1 MGAGV
6 LAGQA
11 SVGFWLLSCTF
22 VFQST
27 AVPGLTFFTPPTSQ
41 SPDRWL
47 PLSST
52 LHNLKIDNLLLIQ
65 KDKMTFTT
73 LTKTFTSVTLATLLI
88 IGCTTT
94 TTKTKNPTFSKS
106 TDSLQVDLN
115 KLVSCEG
122 INLDGKEITNNGK
135 ITTELEIDITN
146 GQNIPA
152 DENQMNALGKQI
164 ASEIKEALQDKAVY
178 QTYKVL
184 FITKTE
190 SAGVTSRTWKGK
202 IFKSEE
208 L

>member
-1 MGAGV
+1 MEA
-6 LAGQA
+6 
-11 SVGFWLLSCTF
+11 
-22 VFQST
+22 
-27 AVPGLTFFTPPTSQ
+27 PYNSQ
-41 SPDRWL
+41 
-47 PLSST
+47 
-52 LHNLKIDNLLLIQ
+52 IDCIKAKRQ
-65 KDKMTFTT
+65 MT
-73 LTKTFTSVTLATLLI
+73 LTKMTKALSFVTLATLI
-88 IGCTTT
+88 VVGCTTT
-94 TTKTKNPTFSKS
+94 TTKTKNPVFSIS

-115 KLVSCEG
+115 KLVSCQG
-122 INLDGKEITNNGK
+122 INLDGKEITTNGK

-164 ASEIKEALQDKAVY
+164 ATEIKEALQDKTEY

>member
-1 MGAGV
+1 M
-6 LAGQA
+6 
-11 SVGFWLLSCTF
+11 
-22 VFQST
+22 
-27 AVPGLTFFTPPTSQ
+27 
-41 SPDRWL
+41 
-47 PLSST
+47 T
-52 LHNLKIDNLLLIQ
+52 LR
-65 KDKMTFTT
+65 KMTKT
-73 LTKTFTSVTLATLLI
+73 LSLVTLVTLLI

-94 TTKTKNPTFSKS
+94 TTKTKNPVFSKS

-122 INLDGKEITNNGK
+122 VNLDGKEITTNGK
-135 ITTELEIDITN
+135 INTELEIDITN
-146 GQNIPA
+146 GQNVPT
-152 DENQMNALGKQI
+152 DENQMNALAKQI
-164 ASEIKEALQDKAVY
+164 AVEIKEALQDKTEY

>member
-1 MGAGV
+1 MEA
-6 LAGQA
+6 
-11 SVGFWLLSCTF
+11 
-22 VFQST
+22 
-27 AVPGLTFFTPPTSQ
+27 PYNSQ
-41 SPDRWL
+41 
-47 PLSST
+47 
-52 LHNLKIDNLLLIQ
+52 IDCIKSKRQ
-65 KDKMTFTT
+65 IT
-73 LTKTFTSVTLATLLI
+73 LTKMTKALSFVTLATLI
-88 IGCTTT
+88 VVGCTTT
-94 TTKTKNPTFSKS
+94 TTKTKNSVFSKS

-115 KLVSCEG
+115 KLVSCQG
-122 INLDGKEITNNGK
+122 INLDGKEITTNGK

-164 ASEIKEALQDKAVY
+164 ATGIKEALQDKTEY

-184 FITKTE
+184 FIAKTE